1 MDKLSKDL
9 ISIQKTNRM
18 IDEHMPEFARRFFNE
33 KKNTLMASS
42 LYAYSLELSE
52 FFDYLGTTSYD
63 IGKMNISD
71 LEKITP
77 AVIEEYVEHLRTST
91 VDGKLNITSEKT
103 LKRKLCALS
112 SFFDYYFQEGFI
124 VFNPLLKVTR
134 PFVPPNPPTGSDMQ
148 DNIKLLEYVSKGDLP
163 SESYMKYQNK
173 LRSRD
178 TAILSLIMGVGIKSS
193 ECVSL
198 NIQDIDLENNCLTI
212 RSRRNP
218 NQVYFSPYIG
228 EKLGFYLAERL
239 EMIPFYGHDDALF
252 LSLQMKRLGVRSVE
266 LLLKK
271 YSSIL
276 FGDENT
282 ISPRDMRNAFKKNV
296 FSTSKNLF
304 VTAEITGNA
313 ASTLLRSYT
322 PYLEYYETE
331 KGKDFDLKDF
341 H

>member
-1 MDKLSKDL
+1 M
-9 ISIQKTNRM
+9 
-18 IDEHMPEFARRFFNE
+18 
-33 KKNTLMASS
+33 
-42 LYAYSLELSE
+42 
-52 FFDYLGTTSYD
+52 
-63 IGKMNISD
+63 
-71 LEKITP
+71 
-77 AVIEEYVEHLRTST
+77 
-91 VDGKLNITSEKT
+91 
-103 LKRKLCALS
+103 
-112 SFFDYYFQEGFI
+112 
-124 VFNPLLKVTR
+124 VTR
-134 PFVPPNPPTGSDMQ
+134 PFVSPNPSTGSDMQ